1 MINKHKI
8 KIIILA
14 ALCFTFKY
22 YKYYFNDDAKDINN
36 ETMLEIELISNI
48 I

>member
-14 ALCFTFKY
+14 ALCFAFEY
-22 YKYYFNDDAKDINN
+22 YKYYVNDDAKDINN